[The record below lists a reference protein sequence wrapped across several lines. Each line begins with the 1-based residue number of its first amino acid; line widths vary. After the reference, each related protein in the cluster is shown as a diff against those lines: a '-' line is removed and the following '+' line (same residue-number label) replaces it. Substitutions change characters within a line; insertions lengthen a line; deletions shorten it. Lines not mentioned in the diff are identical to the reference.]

1 MMIVSCDEPE
11 TVVTNI
17 VHYDGSV
24 TREIEM
30 KSINDKIEDR
40 FDISDLQVPYDS
52 TWAIKDSCEMS
63 DDEDTIWVRRAVKL
77 FENVDELNLAYKT
90 DSGANKAIS
99 RHAAFKKSFKW
110 FNTEFR
116 FAEII
121 ERKMSFGYPVSDFL
135 NEEELMFFYSP
146 EIVNHEKRWG
156 PDSLKFRALSDTVD
170 NKLETWEYKN
180 LVAGWIGEFSKLAEL
195 KEGTQLLQESLKSR
209 EDELVKFLEV
219 NEDII
224 DSLWSNGI
232 ILKEFLGDTVYE
244 KFRPEADTAL
254 DRIIE
259 QYYVDFKEYSV
270 RIVMPGIVTET
281 NGFIDSSE
289 VLLWPVKSNYFL
301 TETYEMWAESKIP
314 NRWAWIVSGLFL
326 VFVLTGLIIRFIKK
340 G

>member
-1 MMIVSCDEPE
+1 MKNKPFKLIISFVLMMIVSCDEPE

-17 VHYDGSV
+17 VHSDGSV

-63 DDEDTIWVRRAVKL
+63 DEEDTIWVRRAVKL
-77 FENVDELNLAYKT
+77 FKNVDELNLAYKT

-110 FNTEFR
+110 FNTKFR

-180 LVAGWIGEFSKLAEL
+180 LVAGWIDEFSKLAEL
-195 KEGTQLLQESLKSR
+195 KEGTQLVQESLKSR

-232 ILKEFLGDTVYE
+232 ILKEFLGDT
-244 KFRPEADTAL
+244 
-254 DRIIE
+254 
-259 QYYVDFKEYSV
+259 
-270 RIVMPGIVTET
+270 
-281 NGFIDSSE
+281 
-289 VLLWPVKSNYFL
+289 
-301 TETYEMWAESKIP
+301 
-314 NRWAWIVSGLFL
+314 
-326 VFVLTGLIIRFIKK
+326 
-340 G
+340 